1 MIMKYVNMF
10 NSGVSRVQ
18 EYLAENGSQPAV
30 FNIDK
35 LTLFEVV
42 VKDTNATDLERSC
55 DELRKNLANHGEK
68 FNEQLK
74 LLIFSI
80 EWSELSSNDIL
91 LRVNSARTPH
101 VLL

>member
-1 MIMKYVNMF
+1 MTKEEFY
-10 NSGVSRVQ
+10 
-18 EYLAENGSQPAV
+18 
-30 FNIDK
+30 IDK
-35 LTLFEVV
+35 LTVFEVV
-42 VKDTNATDLERSC
+42 VKDANAMDLERSC

-91 LRVNSARTPH
+91 LRVNSARTPQE
-101 VLL
+101 LRTYFYE